1 MGQTA
6 VVKEQIVSVDAKSL
20 LVNNTAVAAAC
31 QSVSW
36 SAASTGDVL
45 TVQSN
50 GTVAFAAVSAG
61 ITSLNGLTGTT
72 QTFAVAT
79 TGTDFTIS
87 SSGTAHTFA
96 IPSASAT
103 ARGLVTTAAQ
113 TFGGTKTFLAATTTT
128 VPLISQAA
136 SGQSANL
143 QDWRNSS
150 GTTIAAVS
158 ANGCLQLSQGS
169 VFDPTLRNTNWGSS
183 HGILFPSTLTAAFVT
198 NSSITARIEA
208 GAGKF
213 EFLQPIRLHTGS
225 TFCEVTAD
233 GSNRAAFRN
242 STNAQTVSVYNTF
255 TSDTSFE
262 RLSIGWSSNVCTITT
277 EKGSAGG
284 TLRGLK
290 IGDATT
296 ALLGFY
302 GVTPVDQPA
311 TVTDP
316 TGGGTIDAEART
328 AINAIID
335 RLQELGL
342 IA

>member
-20 LVNNTAVAAAC
+20 LANNTAVAASC
-31 QSVSW
+31 QAVSW
-36 SAASTGDVL
+36 ATASTGDVL

-50 GTVAFAAVSAG
+50 GTVAFAVSAG
-61 ITSLNGLTGTT
+61 I
-72 QTFAVAT
+72 
-79 TGTDFTIS
+79 
-87 SSGTAHTFA
+87 SG
-96 IPSASAT
+96 S
-103 ARGLVTTAAQ
+103 
-113 TFGGTKTFLAATTTT
+113 
-128 VPLISQAA
+128 
-136 SGQSANL
+136 
-143 QDWRNSS
+143 
-150 GTTIAAVS
+150 
-158 ANGCLQLSQGS
+158 
-169 VFDPTLRNTNWGSS
+169 
-183 HGILFPSTLTAAFVT
+183 
-198 NSSITARIEA
+198 
-208 GAGKF
+208 
-213 EFLQPIRLHTGS
+213 TGS
-225 TFCEVTAD
+225 TDNAVLRAD
-233 GSNRAAFRN
+233 GTGGATLQNTGVTIDDSNNILTSGYIRTGASSADVRYGQN
-242 STNAQTVSVYNTF
+242 GISNNASGTYSIISWTGGTVIDAISIVGYVYQGIRLERLGGIQTWCCINFSVAVTGGNGGQPRTPLDVRGTASIAGNVIQHNGATPVKYEIYNTF
-255 TSDTSFE
+255 TSGTSFE

>member
-31 QSVSW
+31 QAVSW
-36 SAASTGDVL
+36 ATASTGDVL

-61 ITSLNGLTGTT
+61 
-72 QTFAVAT
+72 V
-79 TGTDFTIS
+79 
-87 SSGTAHTFA
+87 
-96 IPSASAT
+96 
-103 ARGLVTTAAQ
+103 
-113 TFGGTKTFLAATTTT
+113 GG
-128 VPLISQAA
+128 S
-136 SGQSANL
+136 
-143 QDWRNSS
+143 
-150 GTTIAAVS
+150 
-158 ANGCLQLSQGS
+158 
-169 VFDPTLRNTNWGSS
+169 
-183 HGILFPSTLTAAFVT
+183 
-198 NSSITARIEA
+198 
-208 GAGKF
+208 
-213 EFLQPIRLHTGS
+213 TGS
-225 TFCEVTAD
+225 TDNAVLRAD
-233 GSNRAAFRN
+233 GTGGATLQNTGVTIDDSNNILTSGYIRVGTSSADVRYGQN
-242 STNAQTVSVYNTF
+242 GISNNASGTYNIIAWTGGAVIEAISIVGFVYKGIRLERLGGIQTWCCVNFGVSVTGGSGEQPRTPLDVRGTASIAGDVIQHNGATPVKHEIYNTF
-255 TSDTSFE
+255 TSSTSFE
-262 RLSIGWSSNVCTITT
+262 RLSIGWSSNVCTITA

-328 AINAIID
+328 SINAIID

>member
-20 LVNNTAVAAAC
+20 LANNTAVAAAC
-31 QSVSW
+31 QAVSW

-96 IPSASAT
+96 IPT